1 MSNGWIF
8 LLIGERRPFHPN
20 IFPTA
25 NDSFLISERILKIK
39 QKKYKKCKQNK
50 KSRSKIVAQKVLV
63 KVNFL
68 GVVELGTYGR
78 ILYITSAAQPSS
90 FWWTARME

>member
-25 NDSFLISERILKIK
+25 NDSFIDIRKDLENIAKEIKNVNKTKKVDQKLLLK
-39 QKKYKKCKQNK
+39 
-50 KSRSKIVAQKVLV
+50 R
-63 KVNFL
+63 FL
-68 GVVELGTYGR
+68 
-78 ILYITSAAQPSS
+78 
-90 FWWTARME
+90 

>member
-25 NDSFLISERILKIK
+25 NDSFIDIRKDLENIAKEIK
-39 QKKYKKCKQNK
+39 NVNKTK